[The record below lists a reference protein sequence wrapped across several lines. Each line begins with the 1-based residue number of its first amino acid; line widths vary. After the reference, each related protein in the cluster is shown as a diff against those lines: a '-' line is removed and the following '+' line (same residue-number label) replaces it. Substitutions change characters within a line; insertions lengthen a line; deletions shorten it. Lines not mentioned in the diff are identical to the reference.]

1 MNICYLSAINP
12 HIFKYLFFIFFFCFK
27 FYSADHYFLFQIT
40 QAYLRTEFMHIQL
53 PHRRCDL
60 HKFFLI
66 YNPIIRTNSTFSP
79 QNTLA
84 GSPLHAPDAAPSPGA
99 PAPRLRFNRCQ
110 KAFVF
115 IFPDFV
121 RADCCLVEARISVL
135 VGQNEL

>member
-66 YNPIIRTNSTFSP
+66 YNPYKSYFLPAKYACRFSP
-79 QNTLA
+79 TCSRCRSISQRA
-84 GSPLHAPDAAPSPGA
+84 SAPVSG
-99 PAPRLRFNRCQ
+99 FNRCQ

-121 RADCCLVEARISVL
+121 RADCCLVEAQHKRPGRS
-135 VGQNEL
+135 G

>member
-12 HIFKYLFFIFFFCFK
+12 HIFKYLFFIFFFCFR

-60 HKFFLI
+60 HKFFLF
-66 YNPIIRTNSTFSP
+66 IIRTNSTFSP
-79 QNTLA
+79 QNTPA

-99 PAPRLRFNRCQ
+99 PVPRLRLQSLPEDFRVHFPGLRQSGLLPERCAH
-110 KAFVF
+110 KR
-115 IFPDFV
+115 PG
-121 RADCCLVEARISVL
+121 RS
-135 VGQNEL
+135 G